1 VINFRYHVVS
11 LTAVFLALA
20 IGLVVGTTALNGP
33 ISESLKD
40 QVDELGKQNQ
50 ELRDRINHLE
60 DDVDKK
66 EDFATLVA
74 PEVLANKLATDRV
87 LILTL
92 PSGAGYVEDVTTM
105 LTTGGATVTGTVQ
118 INDKFIDPAH
128 NDELLDLAHTSL
140 PASVTG
146 SLPTNTDGVEASSA
160 LLAAVLLARTPPVPD
175 TDLQKVLSAYKAG
188 EYVTVTGAVS
198 GPAAAVVL
206 VSGPPVADKEA
217 ARKNAA
223 VVTLVDQFDQA
234 GKLVVAAN
242 GLAGDGNVVAA
253 VRADPQLK
261 TTVSTVDNVST
272 PQGRLATALAVA
284 DQIDGREVGHY
295 GIGDGTTLLPKLAP

>member
-40 QVDELGKQNQ
+40 QVDEFGKQNQ

-66 EDFATLVA
+66 EDFATQVA
-74 PEVLANKLATDRV
+74 PVLLANKLANDRV
-87 LILTL
+87 LVLTL
-92 PSGAGYVEDVTTM
+92 PSGTGYVEDVTQM
-105 LTTGGATVTGTVQ
+105 LTAAGATITGTVQ
-118 INDKFIDPAH
+118 VNDKFIDPAR
-128 NDELLDLAHTSL
+128 NDELLDLTHQSA
-140 PASVTG
+140 PASIIST
-146 SLPTNTDGVEASSA
+146 LPTNTDGVEASSA
-160 LLAAVLLARTPPVPD
+160 LLAAVLLDRTPPVPA
-175 TDLQKVLSAYKAG
+175 TELASVLAAYKKAG
-188 EYVTVTGAVS
+188 YVTVNGNVS
-198 GPAAAVVL
+198 GPAGAVV
-206 VSGPPVADKEA
+206 VISGPPVADKDGP
-217 ARKNAA
+217 RKNAA
-223 VVTLVDQFDQA
+223 VVTLVDQLDQA
-234 GKLVVAAN
+234 GKIVVAAN

-253 VRADPQLK
+253 VRADPKLK

-272 PQGRLATALAVA
+272 PQGRLAAALAVA
-284 DQIDGREVGHY
+284 DQLDGHEAGQY